1 MRQQPNLI
9 KKAFQFLLNVIPIG
23 ESAYTEFLKGRLE
36 EKFEEL
42 LDNISKTR
50 IPTKLLTKKKNI
62 IY

>member
-1 MRQQPNLI
+1 M
-9 KKAFQFLLNVIPIG
+9 IPIG